1 MNDMTAAGGAAAA
14 PKVAAAAPAAV
25 PAVPSTS
32 TPIGDPSSCLVL
44 KNMFN
49 PASEEADN
57 GPEWAAEI
65 KDDVA
70 SECAKFGKVLH
81 CVVDANNPSG
91 FVYLMFGSAA
101 AGKLC
106 GEAMHGR
113 FFGGMCVAVQYFP
126 TKTYVAR
133 FPSARALQ

>member
-1 MNDMTAAGGAAAA
+1 MPNFVAGF
-14 PKVAAAAPAAV
+14 
-25 PAVPSTS
+25 
-32 TPIGDPSSCLVL
+32 
-44 KNMFN
+44 FN
-49 PASEEADN
+49 NNVIRNQFRVD
-57 GPEWAAEI
+57 
-65 KDDVA
+65 
-70 SECAKFGKVLH
+70 
-81 CVVDANNPSG
+81 VVDANNPSG